1 VVKNSKIQIRLLL
14 RRPKKSL
21 RSARWERFLEFLQG
35 ENAHTHSHAA
45 EDWRVLAGLA
55 GGCGILMLVA
65 VSLESLTT
73 VPAWLVISF
82 YLGAMLAGGWD
93 AFVDVRASLPKG
105 ELDIHFLML
114 TVALGAISIGAWT
127 EGALLLFLFS
137 LSGALEAFARHRTE
151 KEIHSLFEA
160 APKVAQVKNEL
171 GDFVEVPVESVRV
184 GDRIMIRP
192 GDIFPVDA
200 KVLEGASA
208 VDESTLTGEA
218 NPVPKIKGDSVYSG
232 TLNLWGSVEAVVL
245 FPVELSSLQKVIHLI
260 QEAQHLKAP
269 SQRFTDR
276 FGTGYTIL
284 VTFLTLVMFFVWWL
298 GFSIPPFESTE
309 VVRSAFYRAMTLL
322 VVMSPCALVLS
333 IPSTILAGI
342 AWGARHGVLFRGGA
356 AIEKLAEVDLVAL
369 DKTGTL
375 TTGEMS
381 IAMVESF
388 PPGREIEA
396 IELAYSMEAQGSH
409 PIGRAIQRYGKAIGV
424 KARKIEGFRAID
436 GQGVEGRSG
445 DLVCNL
451 GRRELM
457 KSSPYADRVEAVPE
471 PKEEYVENWIC
482 HNDLIARILLHDTVR
497 TGSANI
503 LKALEQRG
511 IRAVMLTG
519 DRQGT
524 ASAVGRAL
532 GLKTV
537 RAGLS
542 PADKLAAIDA
552 YSREGY
558 KVAMMGDGVNDAPSL
573 AAAYVSVAMG
583 IGGSDAALEQSEVVL
598 MRDQIDDLLS
608 AVVLSAQARTIIRQ
622 NVSISLG
629 TVALMGLAAIG
640 GWIPLSLGVL
650 AHEGS
655 AAVVC
660 LNSLRLLFLKD
671 VAKES

>member
-1 VVKNSKIQIRLLL
+1 M

-21 RSARWERFLEFLQG
+21 RSANWERFLKFLQG
-35 ENAHTHSHAA
+35 GDVHTHTHAA
-45 EDWRVLAGLA
+45 EDWRVLAALA

-65 VSLESLTT
+65 VSLESLTA
-73 VPAWLVISF
+73 VPSWLVISC

-93 AFVDVRASLPKG
+93 AFVDVRVGFPKG

-137 LSGALEAFARHRTE
+137 FSGALEAFARHRTQ

-160 APKVAQVKNEL
+160 APKVAHVKNAL
-171 GDFVEVPVESVRV
+171 GDFVEVPVESVQV
-184 GDRIMIRP
+184 GERIMIRP

-200 KVLEGASA
+200 KVLEGESA

-218 NPVPKIKGDSVYSG
+218 NPVSKIKGDTVYSG
-232 TLNLWGSVEAVVL
+232 TLNLWGAVEAEVL

-284 VTFLTLVMFFVWWL
+284 VILLTIVMFFVWWL
-298 GFSIPPFESTE
+298 GFSIPAFEGTE
-309 VVRSAFYRAMTLL
+309 AVRSAFYRAMTLL

-333 IPSTILAGI
+333 IPSAILAGI

-356 AIEKLAEVDLVAL
+356 AIEKLAEVNLVAL

-381 IAMVESF
+381 IAKVESF
-388 PPGREIEA
+388 PPGREMEA

-409 PIGRAIQRYGKAIGV
+409 PIGRAIQRYGKEIGV
-424 KARKIEGFRAID
+424 KARKIEGFRAIE
-436 GQGVEGRSG
+436 GQGIQGRA
-445 DLVCNL
+445 DAVVCSL

-457 KSSPYADRVEAVPE
+457 KSSPYADRVEAVPV
-471 PKEEYVENWIC
+471 PKEEFVENWIC
-482 HNDLIARILLHDTVR
+482 HNDLIARILLKDTVR
-497 TGSANI
+497 EGSANI

-524 ASAVGRAL
+524 ASAVGSAL

-542 PADKLAAIDA
+542 PADKLAAIDG
-552 YSREGY
+552 YSKEGY

-598 MRDQIDDLLS
+598 MRDQIDDFLS
-608 AVVLSAQARTIIRQ
+608 AVVLSTQARTIIRQ

-629 TVALMGLAAIG
+629 TVTLMGLAAMG
-640 GWIPLSLGVL
+640 GWIPLSLGVF

-671 VAKES
+671 KAKES